1 MKWPLQVKPPTWG
14 SASLPPSWYVMV
26 VSSIPSILQCCDVT
40 GMQQEGAKTTR
51 KWDNETVH
59 LVLQKQSTE
68 IKRETKKTESRIKQ
82 RQRKQSQEI
91 QRECP
96 ETDRNENRVQK
107 SMFRIRIQESS
118 GSVSRVLK
126 KDLK

>member
-1 MKWPLQVKPPTWG
+1 
-14 SASLPPSWYVMV
+14 
-26 VSSIPSILQCCDVT
+26 
-40 GMQQEGAKTTR
+40 MQKEGAKTTR

-59 LVLQKQSTE
+59 FVLQKQSTE
-68 IKRETKKTESRIKQ
+68 IKE
-82 RQRKQSQEI
+82 RQRKQSPELNRDNENRVKKY
-91 QRECP
+91 RERSP